1 MNAILTLTLS
11 DGSVAEVEADWLW
24 IADDAPPRY
33 VLSVL
38 YERLD
43 RMLATAAEDE
53 AVNVTRHA
61 LPRIKEGT

>member
-11 DGSVAEVEADWLW
+11 DGSVAQIHAVPGDFAE
-24 IADDAPPRY
+24 DAPPRY

-38 YERLD
+38 YDRLD

-53 AVNVTRHA
+53 AANA
-61 LPRIKEGT
+61 GEAA